1 MAGTPTSHK
10 DKERVGEVP
19 VPHKDPV
26 VPVPVPYEPTVVADS
41 VAYQVAR
48 AVRAAITAQGRT
60 LPGPDIPWVGPPVM
74 PCPGLLVSVVTVSDS
89 ARNDPT
95 CGAIPEYRLTVQ
107 VGRGCAVT
115 FREDGTTD
123 PAAAASVQH
132 TASQDTDA
140 LWHVAQALG
149 LSPTV
154 SYFTDGGLLITSMD
168 LNVTEF
174 SLLRAGLT

>member
-1 MAGTPTSHK
+1 MTTPTAPAA
-10 DKERVGEVP
+10 DIP
-19 VPHKDPV
+19 PATA
-26 VPVPVPYEPTVVADS
+26 YEPTVVADS
-41 VAYQVAR
+41 VAYRVAR
-48 AVRAAITAQGRT
+48 AVRAAVAAQGRT

-74 PCPGLLVSVVTVSDS
+74 PCPGLLVSVVTVGDS

-107 VGRGCAVT
+107 IGRGCAVT

-132 TASQDTDA
+132 TASLDTDA

-149 LSPTV
+149 LSPMV

-168 LNVTEF
+168 ISVTEF
-174 SLLRAGLT
+174 ALLSAGIA